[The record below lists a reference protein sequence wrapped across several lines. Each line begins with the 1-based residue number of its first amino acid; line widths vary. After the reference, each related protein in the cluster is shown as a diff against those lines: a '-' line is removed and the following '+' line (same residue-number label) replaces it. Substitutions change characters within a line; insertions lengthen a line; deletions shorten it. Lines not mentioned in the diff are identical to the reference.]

1 MNKVSLGKIIFGN
14 PRQLV
19 LIGGPCVIESE
30 QGAFKLA
37 RAIQKITARL
47 NLPYVFKA
55 SYDKANRSSI
65 RSYRGPGMREGL
77 RILAR
82 IKKDLGVPV
91 LTDIHTPEQAEP
103 VAEVADILQ
112 IPAFLCR
119 QTDLLVAAAK
129 TGKIVNVKKGQFLSP
144 WEVKNI
150 VHKLEECGTKKILL
164 TDRGSSFGYNNLVSD
179 FRGIPVMRSLNY
191 PVVFDATHSVQIP
204 GGRGNSAGGAP
215 QFIPTLSRCAV
226 VAGAD
231 AVFMEVHENPSRA
244 LSDGA
249 NALALK
255 KLGPILKQ
263 LVALKKIVAA
273 GGMVS

>member
-150 VHKLEECGTKKILL
+150 VHKLE
-164 TDRGSSFGYNNLVSD
+164 
-179 FRGIPVMRSLNY
+179 
-191 PVVFDATHSVQIP
+191 DAAQK
-204 GGRGNSAGGAP
+204 
-215 QFIPTLSRCAV
+215 F
-226 VAGAD
+226 
-231 AVFMEVHENPSRA
+231 F
-244 LSDGA
+244 
-249 NALALK
+249 
-255 KLGPILKQ
+255 
-263 LVALKKIVAA
+263 
-273 GGMVS
+273 

>member
-1 MNKVSLGKIIFGN
+1 MNKVSLGKIVFGN

-19 LIGGPCVIESE
+19 LISGPCVIESE

-37 RAIQKITARL
+37 RAIQKITAQFK
-47 NLPYVFKA
+47 LPYVFKA

-65 RSYRGPGMREGL
+65 RSYRGPGMQEGL
-77 RILAR
+77 KILAR

-103 VAEVADILQ
+103 AAEVADILQ

-119 QTDLLVAAAK
+119 QTDLLVAAAR

-179 FRGIPVMRSLNY
+179 FRGIPVMRSFNY

-204 GGRGNSAGGAP
+204 GGQGNSAGGAP

-231 AVFMEVHENPSRA
+231 AVFMEVHENPSQA

-255 KLGPILKQ
+255 KLGSILQQ
-263 LVALKKIVAA
+263 LVVLKKVVAA
-273 GGMVS
+273 GGMMS

>member
-1 MNKVSLGKIIFGN
+1 MNKVSLGKIVFGN
-14 PRQLV
+14 PRQRV
-19 LIGGPCVIESE
+19 LISGPCVIESE

-37 RAIQKITARL
+37 RAIQKITAQFK
-47 NLPYVFKA
+47 LPYVFKA

-65 RSYRGPGMREGL
+65 RSYRGPGMQEGL
-77 RILAR
+77 KILAR

-103 VAEVADILQ
+103 AAEVADILQ

-119 QTDLLVAAAK
+119 QTDLLVAAAR

-179 FRGIPVMRSLNY
+179 FRGIPVMRSFNY

-204 GGRGNSAGGAP
+204 GGQGNSAGGAP

-231 AVFMEVHENPSRA
+231 AVFMEVHENPSQA

-255 KLGPILKQ
+255 KLGSILQQ
-263 LVALKKIVAA
+263 LVVLKKVVAA
-273 GGMVS
+273 GGMMS

>member
-144 WEVKNI
+144 
-150 VHKLEECGTKKILL
+150 
-164 TDRGSSFGYNNLVSD
+164 
-179 FRGIPVMRSLNY
+179 
-191 PVVFDATHSVQIP
+191 
-204 GGRGNSAGGAP
+204 
-215 QFIPTLSRCAV
+215 
-226 VAGAD
+226 
-231 AVFMEVHENPSRA
+231 
-244 LSDGA
+244 
-249 NALALK
+249 
-255 KLGPILKQ
+255 
-263 LVALKKIVAA
+263 
-273 GGMVS
+273 